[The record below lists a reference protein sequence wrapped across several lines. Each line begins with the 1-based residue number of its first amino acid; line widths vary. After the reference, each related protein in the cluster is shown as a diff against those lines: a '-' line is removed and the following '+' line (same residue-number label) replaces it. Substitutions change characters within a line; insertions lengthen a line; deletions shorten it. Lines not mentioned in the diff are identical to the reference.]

1 MAEVVGAGFM
11 DWTIPLFTRRL
22 ATMIP
27 ALVVLTFVSD
37 SSAVLV
43 DSQIVLSFGI
53 PFALIPL
60 LILSRDP
67 AVMGHMVN
75 RRGTTILM
83 AVFSAIIIAL
93 NVALVGK
100 AAAGAL

>member
-1 MAEVVGAGFM
+1 M

-37 SSAVLV
+37 TSAVLV

-67 AVMGHMVN
+67 AVMGDVVN
-75 RRGTTILM
+75 RRRTTILM

-100 AAAGAL
+100 AAVGAL